1 MPTARGSEQGTFQRR
16 TRERAGGRKVTSAAA
31 ILLVSFLTGAGA
43 RDVTDSAGRTIQVP
57 DRIDRVMAAGP
68 PASALLY
75 VLAPEKMIGWNLAPR
90 ESDLP
95 YLLPIVRNLPEIG
108 RLTGRGNTA
117 SLETVMALKP
127 DLIMDFGSVNPTYV
141 SLADRVQSQTGIA
154 YLLIDG
160 RFDNTVGT
168 LRMLRSVLGV
178 GERAERLARRAQE
191 ILDHAGQTAR
201 SVDGKQHPRVYLARR
216 PNGLE
221 TGNRGSINTE
231 IIERAGGVNVVDAG
245 RTGGGLVNVSL
256 EQVLQWDPDT
266 IITTDRNFVD
276 QVKSASS
283 WANVKAVQQGR
294 VFLSPSVPYG
304 WIDGPPSVNRI
315 LGLQWLV
322 RLFFPGRLQGDI
334 RDEARS
340 FYKLFYQVD
349 VTDAQIDSLLE
360 GAK

>member
-1 MPTARGSEQGTFQRR
+1 VRRARA
-16 TRERAGGRKVTSAAA
+16 RERATFELRPRPPCGRKIGSAAA
-31 ILLVSFLTGAGA
+31 ILLVSFLTAASA
-43 RDVTDSAGRTIQVP
+43 RDVTDSAGRTVRVP
-57 DRIDRVMAAGP
+57 DHIDRVMAAGP

-90 ESDLP
+90 EPDLP
-95 YLLPIVRNLPEIG
+95 YLLPTVRNLPEIG

-160 RFDNTVGT
+160 RFDNTVGA
-168 LRMLRSVLGV
+168 LRMLGSVLGV
-178 GERAERLARRAQE
+178 GERAERLARRTQE
-191 ILDHAGQTAR
+191 ILYEVGQTAR
-201 SVDGKQHPRVYLARR
+201 SVDEKQHPRVYLARR

-231 IIERAGGVNVVDAG
+231 IIERAGGINVVDVERA
-245 RTGGGLVNVSL
+245 GGGLVNVSL
-256 EQVLQWDPDT
+256 EQVLQWNPDT

-276 QVKSASS
+276 QVKSTSS
-283 WANVKAVQQGR
+283 WVNVNAVHQGR

-304 WIDGPPSVNRI
+304 WIDGPPSVNRL

-322 RLFFPGRLQGDI
+322 RLFFPDRLPSDI
-334 RDEARS
+334 RDETRS

-349 VTDAQIDSLLE
+349 VTDAQLDGLLE
-360 GAK
+360 RAK